1 MCVSS
6 EDSID
11 KKACSRRQTDKY
23 AESALKYYNNDK
35 NNKVNYDLIRATTSC
50 GIFDVDRCYGHVNF
64 IAKGNQHDSKE
75 ELFFAEIQLDT
86 DVPTCVLSLEGMK
99 KVGGLRES
107 KYDTYHGVGIH
118 IDSLHCYACRS
129 GLKHP
134 I

>member
-1 MCVSS
+1 MLW
-6 EDSID
+6 
-11 KKACSRRQTDKY
+11 SREFY
-23 AESALKYYNNDK
+23 S
-35 NNKVNYDLIRATTSC
+35 
-50 GIFDVDRCYGHVNF
+50 
-64 IAKGNQHDSKE
+64 KGNQHDSKE